1 MAAAAMAVLDVDG
14 GGGEWR
20 RWRWR
25 SSSTAVVANR
35 GSGGMKPTAPMAAS
49 STAVDGVGG
58 DDVVA
63 AAVDERRPLDYGGRR
78 R

>member
-1 MAAAAMAVLDVDG
+1 
-14 GGGEWR
+14 
-20 RWRWR
+20 
-25 SSSTAVVANR
+25 
-35 GSGGMKPTAPMAAS
+35 MKPTAPMAAS